1 MARANK
7 YTSINFNHIY
17 DKDLSNNNTNPT
29 KHRTSSASSL
39 YSAVSSPNGFN
50 NATTRTHGRM
60 LVLTRPTSKP
70 ITTPPLSPS
79 PQAPSTQLPQQKVP
93 DQPRSE
99 PDSISL
105 RPLGRTGSGS
115 GISAPVLGQTK
126 EKEEGAVVGSSKPN
140 RFVPPHLRPGF
151 VGKEERPGPEV
162 FRAREPS
169 QRQQGN
175 FGTPGG
181 NNENG
186 RPKSGGYERMRVGE
200 STLGLASRPRSSGN
214 RPNSS
219 G

>member
-7 YTSINFNHIY
+7 YTSINFNHIHE
-17 DKDLSNNNTNPT
+17 KSTSNNNTNPT
-29 KHRTSSASSL
+29 KHQTSSASSF
-39 YSAVSSPNGFN
+39 YSAVSSPNGLS

-70 ITTPPLSPS
+70 ITTPPPSPS
-79 PQAPSTQLPQQKVP
+79 PRAPSPQQKVQV
-93 DQPRSE
+93 QPRSE
-99 PDSISL
+99 PESISL
-105 RPLGRTGSGS
+105 RPLGRIGAGS
-115 GISAPVLGQTK
+115 GISVPVLGQEK
-126 EKEEGAVVGSSKPN
+126 EKEKEVGAVVGSPKPN

-175 FGTPGG
+175 FGSPGR

-186 RPKSGGYERMRVGE
+186 RPTSGGHERMRVGE
-200 STLGLASRPRSSGN
+200 SDLGLASRPRSSGN
-214 RPNSS
+214 RPSSS